1 MMKILSHRGQW
12 TTPDEKNTID
22 SFNRSFSN
30 GFGTETDFRDRSG
43 DLVISHDPPNAH
55 ALNADEFFACLA
67 SHSHDL
73 PLAIN
78 IKADGLQSVIAEHLA
93 KFRIAN
99 YFLFDMSVPDAI
111 VSLRE
116 GLRVFTRHSDVET
129 VPVLYD
135 ASAGVWMDAFA
146 DHSWIS
152 PGVINA
158 HLDRGKEVCLV
169 SPELHGRDYP
179 DFWSMI
185 RTSSLHQNSRL
196 MLCTDFPEKAQDF
209 FSNEKNKVGNL

>member
-12 TTPDEKNTID
+12 TKIDEKNTID

-43 DLVISHDPPNAH
+43 ELVISHDPPNAQ
-55 ALNADEFFACLA
+55 ALGADEFFACLA
-67 SHSHDL
+67 SHSSDL
-73 PLAIN
+73 ALAIN
-78 IKADGLQSVIAEHLA
+78 IKADGLQTLLAEYLS
-93 KFRIAN
+93 KFRITN

-111 VSLRE
+111 ASLRR

-135 ASAGVWMDAFA
+135 SSAGVWMDSFN
-146 DHSWIS
+146 DHSWIT
-152 PGVINA
+152 PTAIHA
-158 HLDRGKEVCLV
+158 HIDRGKEVCLV
-169 SPELHGRDYP
+169 SPELHGRDYS

-185 RTSSLHQNSRL
+185 RTNLLHQNSSL
-196 MLCTDFPEKAQDF
+196 MLCTDFPEKAEDYFRHEQ
-209 FSNEKNKVGNL
+209 N